1 MAHGGP
7 IPAPGHA
14 DSDFFRR
21 MDAQTYRA
29 RMNGAEQKRDGKS
42 DGVAIVMDG
51 GKPRLKWSGNNNAR
65 FAPETVV
72 HTNAPPSDWENQSD
86 SPPPGWD
93 DEKNADLNRD
103 DGQETSENEKENGLL
118 NNNSADENRNNNK
131 NDDKKKEN
139 SGEDG
144 QEKIAAVTDR
154 KAPWRMIGEAFR
166 TYLIC
171 ECDDDI
177 WLIDKHAAH
186 ERINFDKL
194 REARE
199 NPMRQTLLVSQAV
212 ELAREDAL
220 IVLENLD
227 ILDQMGFACE
237 DFGDGSI
244 LIREIP
250 DGMDPEEVTAALE
263 ELAEDFKTGRS
274 VEERRDAALKTVAC
288 KMSIKGGWENDERE
302 LYILMEK
309 VRSGE
314 IRYCPHGRPVAVKIT
329 KRELEKKFK
338 RII

>member
-1 MAHGGP
+1 
-7 IPAPGHA
+7 
-14 DSDFFRR
+14 
-21 MDAQTYRA
+21 
-29 RMNGAEQKRDGKS
+29 
-42 DGVAIVMDG
+42 
-51 GKPRLKWSGNNNAR
+51 
-65 FAPETVV
+65 
-72 HTNAPPSDWENQSD
+72 
-86 SPPPGWD
+86 
-93 DEKNADLNRD
+93 
-103 DGQETSENEKENGLL
+103 
-118 NNNSADENRNNNK
+118 
-131 NDDKKKEN
+131 
-139 SGEDG
+139 
-144 QEKIAAVTDR
+144 
-154 KAPWRMIGEAFR
+154 MIGEAFR

-171 ECDDDI
+171 ECGDDI

-199 NPMRQTLLVSQAV
+199 KPMRQTLLVSQAV

-220 IVLENLD
+220 ILLENLD
-227 ILDQMGFACE
+227 VLDQMGFACE

-250 DGMDPEEVTAALE
+250 DGMDPEEIAAALE

-274 VEERRDAALKTVAC
+274 AEERRDAALKTVAC